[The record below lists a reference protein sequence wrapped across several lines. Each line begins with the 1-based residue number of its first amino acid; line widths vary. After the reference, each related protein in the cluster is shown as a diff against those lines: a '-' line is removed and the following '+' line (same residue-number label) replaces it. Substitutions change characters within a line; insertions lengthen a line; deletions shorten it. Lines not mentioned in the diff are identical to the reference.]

1 MASIFTHMIEK
12 YLINPD
18 TKWEEKGNNK
28 SAAAKS
34 LQ

>member
-1 MASIFTHMIEK
+1 MAWIFTHMIDK
-12 YLINPD
+12 FLINLD